1 MRDIAPCLWFDN
13 EAEEAANFYVSLFPN
28 SRIDHIQRNVT
39 ENPSGPKNSVLIID
53 FTLKGRPFQALNGGQ
68 RIEYTHAISLSSPCA
83 DQAEV
88 DRLWNALGDG
98 GTFIECGWVKDRYGV
113 SWQVF
118 PEVLP
123 KMLADADTARA
134 ARVMRAM
141 MGMVKIDVAGLE
153 AAYRG

>member
-1 MRDIAPCLWFDN
+1 
-13 EAEEAANFYVSLFPN
+13 
-28 SRIDHIQRNVT
+28 
-39 ENPSGPKNSVLIID
+39 
-53 FTLKGRPFQALNGGQ
+53 
-68 RIEYTHAISLSSPCA
+68 
-83 DQAEV
+83 
-88 DRLWNALGDG
+88 
-98 GTFIECGWVKDRYGV
+98 VKDRYGV

-118 PEVLP
+118 PEILP